1 MAAIFDPVSKSK
13 AKPRTEKTYDLS
25 VNLRG

>member
-1 MAAIFDPVSKSK
+1 MAAVLDLESKSK

-25 VNLRG
+25 VNLHG